1 MSGSPLIDGHAH
13 LEAEPGYADALLRAC
28 DLLGIER
35 VCVSGLGA
43 AFAMAD
49 NAAVSEAVRRHPD
62 RLIGFRY
69 LRLGQHPLQD
79 VDLAVAEGFRG
90 LKFTI
95 PLHPYDHES
104 YWPIYER
111 AQYYGLPC
119 LFHTGIVT
127 TKQYLTGVSS
137 AHMRPLHLDTIAH
150 QFPRLRLIC
159 AHLGMP
165 WYDEAAA
172 IARILPNVYVDL
184 SGAPAGWRA
193 QKDVSFFRSLFYWPD
208 AWRKIIW
215 GSDVHH
221 RDLEPALRRD
231 QALAD
236 NLDLSA
242 DQRSAY
248 FGGNLLSL
256 LPAP

>member
-1 MSGSPLIDGHAH
+1 
-13 LEAEPGYADALLRAC
+13 
-28 DLLGIER
+28 
-35 VCVSGLGA
+35 
-43 AFAMAD
+43 
-49 NAAVSEAVRRHPD
+49 
-62 RLIGFRY
+62 
-69 LRLGQHPLQD
+69 
-79 VDLAVAEGFRG
+79 
-90 LKFTI
+90 
-95 PLHPYDHES
+95 
-104 YWPIYER
+104 
-111 AQYYGLPC
+111 
-119 LFHTGIVT
+119 
-127 TKQYLTGVSS
+127 
-137 AHMRPLHLDTIAH
+137 MRPLHLDTIAH
-150 QFPRLRLIC
+150 QFPHLRLIC

-184 SGAPAGWRA
+184 SGAPFGWRA

-208 AWRKIIW
+208 AWSKIIW

-236 NLDLSA
+236 NLDLSV